1 MDIRIKCYPYPV
13 LAYYSDD
20 YISSSFDAAINVEH
34 AGYDVKIS
42 FEAALNCNG
51 LSELISNGKAQY
63 IYHLECSQTG
73 YRDVVTGNKTIVID
87 RKRICG
93 ELHICPFI
101 VAVTNIDGYSSKD
114 FHEDYAG
121 LSFDIEAGCVLAVG
135 KQTNV
140 YIDKDI
146 EDFSETPSIFSVI
159 CNSDE
164 TVKEMLVDYS
174 DTHKIIIQ
182 LPMLDWYTYKQ
193 LYRIPA
199 TQAVVNAIV
208 VVPALSYVL
217 SFISKINIQ
226 DRQDLQSNSWY
237 RALKKVLNDK
247 FSCDIESE
255 TFADENTLVLAQK
268 LIDYPGCEAFRALS
282 SGFGDCGGDDR

>member
-20 YISSSFDAAINVEH
+20 YVSSSFDSSIKVEK
-34 AGYDVKIS
+34 AGYDVKVS
-42 FEAALNCNG
+42 FETILNCNE
-51 LSELISNGKAQY
+51 LSGLISNGKAQY

-73 YRDVVTGNKTIVID
+73 YREVVAGNKVIVID

-93 ELHICPFI
+93 ELHICTFI

-121 LSFDIEAGCVLAVG
+121 LSFDIEAGCVLAIG
-135 KQTNV
+135 QHTKV

-159 CNSDE
+159 GNSDE
-164 TVKEMLVDYS
+164 TSKEMLVDYS

-182 LPMLDWYTYKQ
+182 LPMLDWYSYKQ

-199 TQAVVNAIV
+199 AQAVVNAIV

-217 SFISKINIQ
+217 SFISKISIQ
-226 DRQDLQSNSWY
+226 DRLELQSNSWY

-247 FSCDIESE
+247 FSCNIESE
-255 TFADENTLVLAQK
+255 TFAEENTLVLAQK

-282 SGFGDCGGDDR
+282 NGFGDCGGDD